1 MAISR
6 EIFYILMVF
15 ASATS
20 VLTDKTARVSLK
32 LFYESDCPDC
42 RLFFEEEL
50 GPLIEE
56 DSEGMELIEDLTQ
69 LFRVI
74 SR

>member
-32 LFYESDCPDC
+32 LLYESD
-42 RLFFEEEL
+42 
-50 GPLIEE
+50 
-56 DSEGMELIEDLTQ
+56 
-69 LFRVI
+69 
-74 SR
+74 